1 MKVTLVA
8 LAATAVLAG
17 GVSAVQATE
26 TQAVPQPRFM
36 RVPCAQED
44 GRNCYWDAGSQGN
57 GAGHSFFSIPVPSV
71 MPGAPRTG
79 TPCDYVRYWDRDYGR
94 RHDYIAC

>member
-57 GAGHSFFSIPVPSV
+57 GAGHSFFAIPVP
-71 MPGAPRTG
+71 GGRTL
-79 TPCDYVRYWDRDYGR
+79 VRYWDRDYGR
-94 RHDYIAC
+94 THDYITR